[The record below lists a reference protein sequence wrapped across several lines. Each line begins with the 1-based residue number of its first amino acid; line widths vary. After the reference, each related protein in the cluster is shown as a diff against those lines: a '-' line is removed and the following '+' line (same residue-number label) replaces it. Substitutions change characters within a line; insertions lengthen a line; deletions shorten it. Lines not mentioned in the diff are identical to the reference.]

1 MKNKKTL
8 AFTSLAAAALA
19 LVSTGAFAQDAGKKG
34 AFIRGEVGKT
44 EINNGTAGVP
54 DSKDTSV
61 NVRGGYYFTPNVAV
75 EGFYG
80 RYYDKDTTLPAGA
93 GSVNQRVTGYGVG
106 VVGKMR
112 FSQDQAATTGW
123 YGQARGGVMRAD
135 SKVETNLL
143 ANSTNIVTTDK
154 GTVTPYAGLGVGYD
168 FTPNVGVGLNY
179 DYFRGRNNDAV
190 TGAKNRYNSNTLSV
204 GGEYRF

>member
-19 LVSTGAFAQDAGKKG
+19 VMSTGAFAQDAGNKG

-61 NVRGGYYFTPNVAV
+61 NVRGGYYFTPHVAV

-112 FSQDQAATTGW
+112 LAQDQTANTGW
-123 YGQARGGVMRAD
+123 YGQARGGVMKAD

-143 ANSTNIVTTDK
+143 ASSTNVVTTDK
-154 GTVTPYAGLGVGYD
+154 GTVTPYVGVGVGYD
-168 FTPNVGVGLNY
+168 FTPNVGVGVNY
-179 DYFRGRNNDAV
+179 DYFRGRNNDAY
-190 TGAKNRYNSNTLSV
+190 TGAKNRYNSNSLTVS
-204 GGEYRF
+204 GEYRF